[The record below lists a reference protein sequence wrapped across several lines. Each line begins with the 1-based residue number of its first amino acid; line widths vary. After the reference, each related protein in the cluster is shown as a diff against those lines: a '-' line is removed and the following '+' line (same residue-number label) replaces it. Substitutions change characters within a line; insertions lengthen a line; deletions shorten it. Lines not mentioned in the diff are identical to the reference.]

1 MSKGLISGL
10 ESKQE
15 PLEKWTK
22 RSKLA
27 INQEKCIRFA
37 LKCPILVDI
46 LSIMGLA
53 KNTAD

>member
-37 LKCPILVDI
+37 LKCPILGDI

>member
-27 INQEKCIRFA
+27 INQEKS
-37 LKCPILVDI
+37 LKCPIVVDI

>member
-27 INQEKCIRFA
+27 MSNKIDPE
-37 LKCPILVDI
+37 
-46 LSIMGLA
+46 
-53 KNTAD
+53 